1 MKLNK
6 LIYTLLTGCVI
17 LSSCTTEEKVEK
29 QPNVIFI
36 LADDMGY
43 GDLSCYGQEKF
54 STPNID
60 RLAEEGIRFINHYAG
75 STVCAPSRGSLMTG
89 KHTGHSYNR
98 GNKGSEL
105 GDFPITKDEVTVAE
119 VFKKAGYV
127 TGMFG
132 KWGLGYVGSEG
143 DPNEQGFDEFYGYLH
158 QALAHNYYPYYLWHN
173 SDTIFLKGNAD
184 FGQEQYAPELLQKEV
199 MKFLEANKDTTF
211 FLYYPSIIPHA
222 ELFAPEEY
230 VAKYRGKLLPEKNYK
245 GNDGGKGYKMG
256 GYGSQK
262 ESHATFAAMIN
273 LLDDQVGEIIDKVT
287 ELGIADNTIIIFSS
301 DNGAHAEG
309 GADPLYFNSTGGLRG
324 IKRDLYEGGV
334 RVPMIVKWPGKI
346 EAGCESK
353 HISAFWDVLPTVA
366 DIVNVTAPDS
376 IDGISFL
383 PELLGQEQKTH
394 SHLYW
399 EFYEKEGRQAVRKGQ
414 WKAVR
419 YKVAYDYEDI
429 PVELY
434 NLEEDPFEK
443 KNVAE
448 QYPDLAT
455 EMLALI
461 KECHTPSKDF
471 IFKMKKKNNNKT
483 VRKKQ

>member
-1 MKLNK
+1 MKIFR
-6 LIYTLLTGCVI
+6 LIILALAGAAI
-17 LSSCTTEEKVEK
+17 LSSCSNKKEEATK
-29 QPNVIFI
+29 PNIIYI

-60 RLAEEGIRFINHYAG
+60 RLATEGIRFVHHYSG

-98 GNKGSEL
+98 GNKGDKK
-105 GDFPITKDEVTVAE
+105 GDFPVAKEEVTVAE
-119 VFKKAGYV
+119 VLKDAGYV

-143 DPNEQGFDEFYGYLH
+143 DPNKQGFDEFYGYLH

-173 SDTIFLKGNAD
+173 SDSIALEGN
-184 FGQEQYAPELLQKEV
+184 FGRGQEQYSPTLIHDKA
-199 MKFLEANKDTTF
+199 MHFLEANKDTAF
-211 FLYYPSIIPHA
+211 FMYYPSIIPHA
-222 ELFAPEEY
+222 ELFVPETY
-230 VAKYRGKLLPEKNYK
+230 MDKHRGKYLPEKEYK
-245 GNDGGKGYKMG
+245 GIDDGKRYRKGP
-256 GYGSQK
+256 YGSQK
-262 ESHATFAAMIN
+262 ESHAAFAAMIN
-273 LLDDQVGEIIDKVT
+273 LLDDQVGEIVDKVT

-309 GADPLYFNSTGGLRG
+309 GADPEYFNSTGGLRG

-346 EAGCESK
+346 EAGRESA

-366 DIVNVTAPDS
+366 DIVEVAAPDC
-376 IDGISFL
+376 IDGLSFL
-383 PELLGQEQKTH
+383 PELLGQKQEAH

-399 EFYEKEGRQAVRKGQ
+399 EFYERNGRQAVRQGK

-419 YKVAYDYEDI
+419 YEVAYDYEAT

-434 NLEEDPFEK
+434 NLEEDPYEEH
-443 KNVAE
+443 NVVR
-448 QYPDLAT
+448 QYPEKAAA
-455 EMLALI
+455 MLALI
-461 KECHTPSKDF
+461 KESHVPSDH
-471 IFKMKKKNNNKT
+471 FKFKVKKK
-483 VRKKQ
+483 RK

>member
-1 MKLNK
+1 MNR
-6 LIYTLLTGCVI
+6 LIGALLVTGAI
-17 LSSCTTEEKVEK
+17 FSSCSTEVKVKK
-29 QPNVIFI
+29 QPNVIYI

-60 RLAEEGIRFINHYAG
+60 RLAAEGIRFVNHYAG

-98 GNKGSEL
+98 GNKGSRL
-105 GDFPITKDEVTVAE
+105 GDFPIAKDEVTVAE
-119 VFKKAGYV
+119 VFKDAGYV

-173 SDTIFLKGNAD
+173 SDTVFLEGNEG
-184 FGQEQYAPELLQKEV
+184 FGLGKYAPTLIHNEV
-199 MKFLEANKDTTF
+199 MNFLEANKDTTF

-222 ELFAPEEY
+222 ELFVPDNY
-230 VAKYRGKLLPEKNYK
+230 LDKHRGKYLPEKNYK
-245 GNDGGKGYKMG
+245 GNDGGKGYKTG

-262 ESHATFAAMIN
+262 ESHAAFAAMIN
-273 LLDDQVGEIIDKVT
+273 LLDDQVGEIVDKVT

-309 GADPLYFNSTGGLRG
+309 GADPKFFNSTGGLRG

-334 RVPMIVKWPGKI
+334 RVPMIVKWPGVV
-346 EAGCESK
+346 EAGRQSE

-383 PELLGQEQKTH
+383 PELLGQEQEEH
-394 SHLYW
+394 DHLYW
-399 EFYEKEGRQAVRKGQ
+399 EFYEKEGRQAVRKGP

-419 YKVAYDYEDI
+419 YKVAYDYDST

-434 NLEEDPFEK
+434 NLDKDPYEEN
-443 KNVAE
+443 NVAAQHPE
-448 QYPDLAT
+448 LAA
-455 EMLALI
+455 ELLALI
-461 KECHTPSKDF
+461 KECHTPSDDF
-471 IFKMKKKNNNKT
+471 TFHVKKKNK
-483 VRKKQ
+483 

>member
-1 MKLNK
+1 MKMSK
-6 LIYTLLTGCVI
+6 HICGLLVGVAI
-17 LSSCTTEEKVEK
+17 LFSCNRTEKVELK
-29 QPNVIFI
+29 PNIIYI

-60 RLAEEGIRFINHYAG
+60 RLAAEGMRFVNHYSG

-98 GNKGSEL
+98 GNKGNEL
-105 GDFPITKDEVTVAE
+105 GDFPMAKDEVTVAE
-119 VFKKAGYV
+119 VFKQAGYV
-127 TGMFG
+127 TGMYG

-143 DPNEQGFDEFYGYLH
+143 DPNKQGFDEFYGYLH

-173 SDTIFLKGNAD
+173 SDTVYLEGNSD
-184 FGQEQYAPELLQKEV
+184 FGQVQYAPELMQREV
-199 MKFLEANKDTTF
+199 LKFLEANKDTTF

-230 VAKYRGKLLPEKNYK
+230 VAKYRGKLLPEKVYK

-256 GYGSQK
+256 AYGSQK
-262 ESHATFAAMIN
+262 ESHAAFAAMIN
-273 LLDDQVGEIIDKVT
+273 LLDDQVGEIVDKVT

-309 GADPLYFNSTGGLRG
+309 GADPEFFNSTGGLRG
-324 IKRDLYEGGV
+324 IKRDLYEGGI
-334 RVPMIVKWPGKI
+334 RVPMIVKWPGKVK
-346 EAGCESK
+346 AGSK
-353 HISAFWDVLPTVA
+353 SEHISAFWDVLPTVA
-366 DIVNVTAPDS
+366 EIVNVAAPDS

-383 PELLGQEQKTH
+383 PELLGREQQTH

-399 EFYEKEGRQAVRKGQ
+399 EFYEREGRQAVRKGP

-419 YKVAYDYEDI
+419 YKVAYDYEGT

-434 NLEEDPFEK
+434 NLVEDPYEEN
-443 KNVAE
+443 NVAE
-448 QYPDLAT
+448 QYPELSA

-461 KECHTPSKDF
+461 KECHTPSETF
-471 IFKMKKKNNNKT
+471 VFKEPGKRNATHSK
-483 VRKKQ
+483 